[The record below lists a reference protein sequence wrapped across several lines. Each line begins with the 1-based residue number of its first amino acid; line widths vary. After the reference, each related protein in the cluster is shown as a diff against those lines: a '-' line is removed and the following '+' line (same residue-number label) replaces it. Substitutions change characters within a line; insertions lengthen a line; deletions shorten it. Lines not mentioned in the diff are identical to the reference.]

1 MNNKEFNKEINKEFK
16 TVLQKGYAVYEEKK
30 SEFIAN
36 VFPVKT
42 EEEALSF
49 LNEMKKQYK
58 DARHNCFAYIIMENG
73 VLKER
78 YSDDGEPSGTAGM
91 PILEVIRRE
100 ELQNL
105 LVVVTRYFGGTLLG
119 TGGLVRAYGKSAKD
133 GVLNAKIIEKL
144 VYKKFVYEVSYET
157 SGKLQFAIIQNNGII
172 AETEYGENVV
182 FNVFVKACD
191 EKNLTDEVLEITNGK
206 ADTNPVESCY
216 GALVDGEIKIFEN

>member
-1 MNNKEFNKEINKEFK
+1 MNNKEFK

-42 EEEALSF
+42 EEEALGF

-119 TGGLVRAYGKSAKD
+119 TGGLVRAYSKSTKD
-133 GVLNAKIIEKL
+133 GVLDAKIIEKL
-144 VYKKFVYEVSYET
+144 VYKKFVYEVTYET

-172 AETEYGENVV
+172 SDTEYGENVK
-182 FNVFVKACD
+182 FTVFVKECD
-191 EKNLTDEVLEITNGK
+191 ENTLTEEVLEITNGK
-206 ADTNPVESCY
+206 ADTKPIESCY
-216 GALVDGEIKIFEN
+216 GALVDGDIKIFES

>member
-1 MNNKEFNKEINKEFK
+1 MTNKQFK
-16 TVLQKGYAVYEEKK
+16 TVLQKGYAIYEEKK

-36 VFPVKT
+36 VFPVDT
-42 EEEALSF
+42 EEEALNF

-133 GVLNAKIIEKL
+133 GVLDAKIIEKL
-144 VYKKFVYEVSYET
+144 VYKKFVYQVSYET
-157 SGKLQFAIIQNNGII
+157 SGKLQFAIIQHSGII
-172 AETEYGENVV
+172 SETDYGENVT
-182 FNVFVKACD
+182 FTVFVKEAD
-191 EKNLTDEVLEITNGK
+191 EKALTEEVLEITNGK
-206 ADTNPVESCY
+206 ADTTTFETCF
-216 GALVDGEIKIFEN
+216 GALVDGEIKIFES

>member
-1 MNNKEFNKEINKEFK
+1 MNNKEFK
-16 TVLQKGYAVYEEKK
+16 TVLQKGYAIYEEKK

-36 VFPVKT
+36 IFPVST
-42 EEEALSF
+42 EEEALTY

-133 GVLNAKIIEKL
+133 GVLDAKIIEKL

-172 AETEYGENVV
+172 AETDYSENVT
-182 FNVFVKACD
+182 FTVFVKECD
-191 EKNLTDEVLEITNGK
+191 EQALTSEMLEITNGK
-206 ADTNPVESCY
+206 ADTNPVETCY
-216 GALVDGEIKIFEN
+216 GALVDGEVKIFES

>member
-1 MNNKEFNKEINKEFK
+1 MNNKEFK
-16 TVLQKGYAVYEEKK
+16 TVLQKGYSVYEEKK

-42 EEEALSF
+42 EEEALGF

-119 TGGLVRAYGKSAKD
+119 TGGLVRAYGRSAKD
-133 GVLNAKIIEKL
+133 GVLDAKIIEKQ
-144 VYKKFVYEVSYET
+144 VYKKFIYEVSYET
-157 SGKLQFAIIQNNGII
+157 SGKLQFAIIQSNGII
-172 AETEYGENVV
+172 ADTEYGENVV
-182 FNVFVKACD
+182 FTVFVKECD
-191 EKNLTDEVLEITNGK
+191 EKALLDEMLEITNGK
-206 ADTNPVESCY
+206 ADTNSVEICY
-216 GALVDGEIKIFEN
+216 GALVDGEIKIFES

>member
-1 MNNKEFNKEINKEFK
+1 MNNKEFK
-16 TVLQKGYAVYEEKK
+16 TVLQKGYAIFEEKK

-36 VFPVKT
+36 VFPVST
-42 EEEALSF
+42 EEEALAY

-100 ELQNL
+100 GLQNL

-133 GVLNAKIIEKL
+133 GVLDAKIIEKL

-172 AETEYGENVV
+172 AETEYGENVTFTV
-182 FNVFVKACD
+182 YVKACE
-191 EKNLTDEVLEITNGK
+191 EKALADEVLEITNGK
-206 ADTNPVESCY
+206 ADTNPVEICF
-216 GALVDGEIKIFEN
+216 GALVDGEIKIFSV